1 MKTRGH
7 ITCPRCGADVKVP
20 LYWAVGIEGIFRCR
34 ECRLPFKTGYK
45 MGAVLSA
52 LGLTLAVA
60 TVQLLVYLLSIYSMA
75 IFILALI
82 PLWLVYGY
90 GLRKSYM
97 LWKIRRYVRKHPQ
110 EASPPK
116 TRTLPVQIA
125 SCPGT
130 SYSTK
135 KTTNARTLHKQ
146 TGIRT
151 SRRLERPPSGMK
163 MDGTT
168 VSSPIIQPWS
178 TAFTILLLPLHI
190 VKTVRNGIGMQTHYH
205 SRHTA

>member
-97 LWKIRRYVRKHPQ
+97 LWKIRRYVRK
-110 EASPPK
+110 SS
-116 TRTLPVQIA
+116 TRNT
-125 SCPGT
+125 
-130 SYSTK
+130 
-135 KTTNARTLHKQ
+135 
-146 TGIRT
+146 
-151 SRRLERPPSGMK
+151 E
-163 MDGTT
+163 
-168 VSSPIIQPWS
+168 
-178 TAFTILLLPLHI
+178 
-190 VKTVRNGIGMQTHYH
+190 
-205 SRHTA
+205 

>member
-97 LWKIRRYVRKHPQ
+97 LWKSGAMSVSIRRRHP
-110 EASPPK
+110 PPK
-116 TRTLPVQIA
+116 TRTLPVQIT

-163 MDGTT
+163 MDGITA
-168 VSSPIIQPWS
+168 SSPIIQPWP

>member
-75 IFILALI
+75 IFILTLI

-90 GLRKSYM
+90 GLRKLPRDIVFDEENDERTDSAQAD
-97 LWKIRRYVRKHPQ
+97 RYPDLPAAG
-110 EASPPK
+110 AS
-116 TRTLPVQIA
+116 A
-125 SCPGT
+125 
-130 SYSTK
+130 
-135 KTTNARTLHKQ
+135 
-146 TGIRT
+146 
-151 SRRLERPPSGMK
+151 EWDE
-163 MDGTT
+163 DGRDYR
-168 VSSPIIQPWS
+168 
-178 TAFTILLLPLHI
+178 F
-190 VKTVRNGIGMQTHYH
+190 
-205 SRHTA
+205 

>member
-110 EASPPK
+110 EASPSENADAPGSNRK
-116 TRTLPVQIA
+116 LPRDIVFDEENDERTARVCTCA
-125 SCPGT
+125 WACGE
-130 SYSTK
+130 
-135 KTTNARTLHKQ
+135 ARTIVYVRLWWAVVSRISRFFSNRFDRPFHTISVCKN
-146 TGIRT
+146 IRN
-151 SRRLERPPSGMK
+151 
-163 MDGTT
+163 
-168 VSSPIIQPWS
+168 
-178 TAFTILLLPLHI
+178 F
-190 VKTVRNGIGMQTHYH
+190 
-205 SRHTA
+205 

>member
-90 GLRKSYM
+90 GRKS
-97 LWKIRRYVRKHPQ
+97 LFSPPDRRRYQRADVY
-110 EASPPK
+110 
-116 TRTLPVQIA
+116 
-125 SCPGT
+125 G
-130 SYSTK
+130 
-135 KTTNARTLHKQ
+135 
-146 TGIRT
+146 
-151 SRRLERPPSGMK
+151 LES
-163 MDGTT
+163 D
-168 VSSPIIQPWS
+168 
-178 TAFTILLLPLHI
+178 
-190 VKTVRNGIGMQTHYH
+190 
-205 SRHTA
+205 

>member
-20 LYWAVGIEGIFRCR
+20 LYWAVGIEGIFR

-110 EASPPK
+110 EASPSENADAPGSNRK
-116 TRTLPVQIA
+116 LPRDIVFDEENDERTDSAQADRYPDLPAAGA
-125 SCPGT
+125 S
-130 SYSTK
+130 
-135 KTTNARTLHKQ
+135 A
-146 TGIRT
+146 
-151 SRRLERPPSGMK
+151 EWDE
-163 MDGTT
+163 DGRDYR
-168 VSSPIIQPWS
+168 
-178 TAFTILLLPLHI
+178 F
-190 VKTVRNGIGMQTHYH
+190 
-205 SRHTA
+205 

>member
-45 MGAVLSA
+45 MGAALSA

-97 LWKIRRYVRKHPQ
+97 LWKIRRYVRRHPK
-110 EASPPK
+110 A
-116 TRTLPVQIA
+116 RTLPVQVA
-125 SCPGT
+125 HCPGT
-130 SYSTK
+130 SHSTT
-135 KTTNARTLHKQ
+135 KTKNARIRHKQ

-151 SRRLERPPSGMK
+151 SRRMERPPSGMK
-163 MDGTT
+163 MDGITA
-168 VSSPIIQPWS
+168 SSPIIQPRP
-178 TAFTILLLPLHI
+178 TAFTITFATFVRYKNRPQRDRNANTLP
-190 VKTVRNGIGMQTHYH
+190 
-205 SRHTA
+205 